1 MAKFDDGAVGPMH
14 IEVRDLRL
22 IVAIAH
28 SGSVTAAAG
37 ALHFT
42 QSTLSHHLADLER
55 RIGGRSSIEPVTACP
70 SHRLGTGSERTLNR
84 CWTTSAHSSK
94 RSGTGSA
101 SPWEWCGSPRNAIP
115 RIHGLAW
122 LAIAFRR
129 EWPQVELTLVTAATA
144 QPLVELERG
153 TVDIAITTRP
163 VRQRHFKVATL
174 FSDELVAIVPPDH
187 AWARKKR
194 VELEA
199 FRDVHLSTFAKDP
212 LHSDF
217 VRDVLVPAGV
227 MPAKTSGTQQT
238 ESLFEFSKAGIGVAV
253 VTRWIAKHV
262 LESGELVA
270 VRIGRAGLHRTWRA
284 VWLPSYPTRNG
295 WKPSPGFSV
304 SAESHRTV

>member
-1 MAKFDDGAVGPMH
+1 MEKFDDVAVGPMH

-28 SGSVTAAAG
+28 SGSVTAAAD
-37 ALHFT
+37 ALHLT

-55 RIGGRSSIEPVTACP
+55 RIGGRLFHRTG
-70 SHRLGTGSERTLNR
+70 HRLSITPLGNR
-84 CWTTSAHSSK
+84 FRANAEPLLDDVRAFEQALQNRIDQPVGVVRFATECNTTY
-94 RSGTGSA
+94 
-101 SPWEWCGSPRNAIP
+101 PWFGR
-115 RIHGLAW
+115 

-153 TVDIAITTRP
+153 TVDIAITTRR
-163 VRQRHFKVATL
+163 VRQRQLKVATL

-187 AWARKKR
+187 AWGRKKR

-199 FRDVHLSTFAKDP
+199 FRDVHLLTFAKDP

-217 VRDVLVPAGV
+217 VRDVLMPAGV
-227 MPAKTSGTQQT
+227 LPTKTSGTQQT

-253 VTRWIAKHV
+253 VARWIAKHV
-262 LESGELVA
+262 LDSGELVA
-270 VRIGRAGLHRTWRA
+270 VRIGRAGLYRTWRA
-284 VWLPSYPTRNG
+284 VWLPSYPTPEWLETFARLLRLEN
-295 WKPSPGFSV
+295 
-304 SAESHRTV
+304 RQ